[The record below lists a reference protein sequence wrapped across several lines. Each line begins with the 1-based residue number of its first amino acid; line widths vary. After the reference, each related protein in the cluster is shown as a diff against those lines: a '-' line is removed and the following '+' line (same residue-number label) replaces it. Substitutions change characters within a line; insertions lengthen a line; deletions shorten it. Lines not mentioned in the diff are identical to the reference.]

1 MCGWA
6 WEGRSCSWCYNISA
20 DPEGPGAGDALDG
33 DVPGLGQH
41 IAVLAERELGPLLAE
56 VALAADGVVLL
67 VQAPGHN
74 VLLRLEKTRD
84 VNLDEDR

>member
-6 WEGRSCSWCYNISA
+6 WEGRSCYNLSA